1 MEGEFHIWFQD
12 GVRIAEEIG
21 AGITVPRLVGRQA
34 HRLNATIQVIPLL
47 DLRNTIE

>member
-21 AGITVPRLVGRQA
+21 ADITVPRLVGRQA
-34 HRLNATIQVIPLL
+34 HHPNAITV
-47 DLRNTIE
+47 DGTEEY